1 MSSATSTDAV
11 RLKPDTA
18 GGPDNGR
25 GSDSDRSVR
34 LQAGSS
40 EGLQPWQFFVLA
52 ALVCAT
58 VVTYMVRGQ
67 GVTVVLLLSVLMGT
81 TALVGLAVLRT
92 VRPLVT
98 GYGDR
103 TPMVGERTRAALERE
118 KVLALRT
125 LKELEFDRA
134 MKKISDDDYRE
145 MSTRLRARATRII
158 QQLDAGAGHRAR
170 IEADLAKRL
179 SEREAGRKADAPG
192 QEKGGSAKA
201 ATRACPSCSTSN
213 DIDARFCKGCGEK
226 L

>member
-11 RLKPDTA
+11 RLKPDAT
-18 GGPDNGR
+18 NSR
-25 GSDSDRSVR
+25 GSVSD
-34 LQAGSS
+34 QDGGGSAS
-40 EGLQPWQFFVLA
+40 DQGLQPWQFFVLA

-58 VVTYMVRGQ
+58 VVTYLVRGQ

-118 KVLALRT
+118 KALALRT

-145 MSTRLRARATRII
+145 IATRLRARATRII

-179 SEREAGRKADAPG
+179 GAKETSDTKAQAATCAACKTQNDADA
-192 QEKGGSAKA
+192 K
-201 ATRACPSCSTSN
+201 
-213 DIDARFCKGCGEK
+213 FCKGCGQK